1 MRKLDSKWKINKNIR
16 IIVGGESRDRLCFNH
31 RKAAE
36 WEGTRKNEIVA
47 LYLLQHMKWNPE
59 TERTESNEQME
70 EENSLPQLL

>member
-1 MRKLDSKWKINKNIR
+1 MRKLDSKWKINRDIR
-16 IIVGGESRDRLCFNH
+16 IIVGGESRDRLCFKH

-36 WEGTRKNEIVA
+36 REGTRKNEIVA
-47 LYLLQHMKWNPE
+47 LYLLHHIKWNPE